1 MIYVI
6 DCTDKVGHL
15 QTRLDNREAHLSY
28 LAGFD
33 GQLIMAGPFLSAT
46 GGMIGSMLIME
57 FETLQDA
64 ELFCANDPYQLAGLF
79 SGVAIRPWRKTLP
92 A

>member
-1 MIYVI
+1 MLYVI

-15 QTRLDNREAHLSY
+15 QTRLDNRDAHLNY
-28 LAGFD
+28 LTSFSE
-33 GQLIMAGPFLSAT
+33 QLVMAGPFLSET
-46 GGMIGSMLIME
+46 GDMIGSMLIMD
-57 FETLQDA
+57 FDTLQDA

-79 SGVAIRPWRKTLP
+79 SEVAIRPWRKTLP